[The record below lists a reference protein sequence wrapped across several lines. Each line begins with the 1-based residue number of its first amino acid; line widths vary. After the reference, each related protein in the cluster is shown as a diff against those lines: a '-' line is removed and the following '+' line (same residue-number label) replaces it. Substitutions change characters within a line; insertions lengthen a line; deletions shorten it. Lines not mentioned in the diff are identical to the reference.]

1 MRSRDLDPYEVLGL
15 EDGAT
20 WEEVRTAYRR
30 LAKKH
35 HPDKNPGDKVSEWI
49 FKQVG
54 EAYERLKPLKRT
66 RSGLQEDHKHRGPQ
80 GPGQQDASRN
90 DAERDRRAR
99 EQRDKERART
109 SRDQQDSQHSP
120 RTSHSGIG
128 GNGRAAGRRH
138 REWLL
143 AIPAGLVVAATVL
156 AATEGFRDGTNNAEP
171 AVVDDRGPSAT
182 PRQSTQHDEPLG
194 TTRIRRFM
202 EARYGARA
210 REQATDTTPS
220 PWAAEPVSG
229 EFDQTPAGGVY
240 GRAYGE
246 ELASQPAT
254 EELHFEMPPPGTDLI
269 LSLPQLR
276 WCLREDRM
284 IESYRPNVLSEWD
297 HDAFNRILDRY
308 NDRCG
313 SFRYRQGDLE
323 RARREVGG
331 RVARQRRDEARKL
344 LARDIDPSAT

>member
-1 MRSRDLDPYEVLGL
+1 MRSRDVDPYEVLGL
-15 EDGAT
+15 EEGAT

-35 HPDKNPGDKVSEWI
+35 HPDKNPGDKASEWI

-54 EAYERLKPLKRT
+54 EAYERLLKSIEGT
-66 RSGLQEDHKHRGPQ
+66 RSRRREDHKHRGPQ
-80 GPGQQDASRN
+80 GPRQQEREPQQR
-90 DAERDRRAR
+90 AEGDRRAR
-99 EQRDKERART
+99 GQRHKERAGA
-109 SRDQQDSQHSP
+109 SRDQQNSQRPP
-120 RTSHSGIG
+120 RASRSDIG
-128 GNGRAAGRRH
+128 GNSRATSRRH
-138 REWLL
+138 REWVL

-156 AATEGFRDGTNNAEP
+156 AATEGFRDATNNAEP

-202 EARYGARA
+202 EARSFSPAEIEEGIQRAYGARA
-210 REQATDTTPS
+210 RDQATYATPS
-220 PWAAEPVSG
+220 PRAAEPVSG
-229 EFDQTPAGGVY
+229 EFGAD
-240 GRAYGE
+240 GE
-246 ELASQPAT
+246 ELASRPAR

-276 WCLREDRM
+276 WCLREHRM
-284 IESYRPNVLSEWD
+284 IESYRPNVSSEWD
-297 HDAFNRILDRY
+297 HDAFNRLLDRY

-313 SFRYRQGDLE
+313 SFRYRQEDLE

-331 RVARQRRDEARKL
+331 R
-344 LARDIDPSAT
+344 